1 MTELLPCLKLVH
13 TKGIGPKTAAKLFE
27 FFGSYKAVTTASA
40 GALRDSRLS
49 EKKIESLLS
58 EENQLAVDVDLRW
71 AEAPGNYLLAINDP
85 GYPERLRRIPDPPLV
100 LYVKGDPEVLQTP
113 QLAIVGSRNPTPSGS
128 ETAFEFAKYLAQ
140 MGLTITSGMALGID
154 AAAHRGTL
162 AQNGLTIAVAA
173 TGLDRVYPAQHESLA
188 HSIIEEGVIVSEMP
202 IGTRPRAEFFPR
214 RNRIISGLS
223 LGTLVIEAAMQSGS
237 LSTARHSAEQN
248 REVFAIPG
256 SIHSPQSRG
265 CHHLIR
271 QGAKLVETAD
281 HVLEE
286 IGALV
291 VSDKP
296 PAEAENTKEIT
307 KESPV
312 KLDASYQQLLA
323 AIDFSPQ
330 SIDRLIERCGLPA
343 KDVSSMLLILELD
356 GHINAV
362 GGGKYTRRPSSS
374 TTK

>member
-13 TKGIGPKTAAKLFE
+13 TKGIGPKTAIKLFE
-27 FFGSYKAVTTASA
+27 IFGSYKAITTASA
-40 GALRDSRLS
+40 ETLRNSGLS
-49 EKKIESLLS
+49 KKKIESLSSKES
-58 EENQLAVDVDLRW
+58 ELAVDVDLRW
-71 AEAPGNYLLAINDP
+71 AEAQGNYLLAITSP
-85 GYPERLRRIPDPPLV
+85 AYPEQLKRIPDPPLV
-100 LYVKGDPEVLQTP
+100 LYVKGDPEVLQTT
-113 QLAIVGSRNPTPSGS
+113 QLAIVGSRNPTPSGT
-128 ETAFEFAKYLAQ
+128 ETAFEFAKYLSQ

-154 AAAHRGTL
+154 AAAHKGTL
-162 AQNGLTIAVAA
+162 TQGGLTVAVAA
-173 TGLDRVYPAQHESLA
+173 TGLDRVYPARHESLA
-188 HSIIEEGVIVSEMP
+188 HSIIEEGAIVSEMP

-223 LGTLVIEAAMQSGS
+223 LGTLVVEAAVQSGS

-248 REVFAIPG
+248 REVFSIPG

-281 HVLEE
+281 HILEE

-291 VSDKP
+291 SSHKP
-296 PAEAENTKEIT
+296 FTPAENTTEKME
-307 KESPV
+307 KSSVE
-312 KLDASYQQLLA
+312 LDDSYQQLLA

-356 GHINAV
+356 GHITSA
-362 GGGKYTRRPSSS
+362 GGGKYMRSP
-374 TTK
+374 

>member
-1 MTELLPCLKLVH
+1 MSELLPCLQLVH
-13 TKGIGPKTAAKLFE
+13 TKGIGPKTAIKLLNI
-27 FFGSYKAVTTASA
+27 FGSYHAIVSASHS
-40 GALRDSRLS
+40 ALRSSGLS

-58 EENQLAVDVDLRW
+58 QNNKTAMDADRRW
-71 AEAPGNYLLAINDP
+71 ADAPGNHLLAINDP
-85 GYPERLRRIPDPPLV
+85 AYPERLKCIPDPPLV
-100 LYVKGDPEVLQTP
+100 LYVKGDPEVLQTS
-113 QLAIVGSRNPTPSGS
+113 QLAVVGSRNPTPSGT
-128 ETAFEFAKYLAQ
+128 ETAFEFARYLAQ

-154 AAAHRGTL
+154 AAAHKGAL
-162 AQNGLTIAVAA
+162 AQAGLTVAVAA
-173 TGLDRVYPAQHESLA
+173 TGLDRVYPARHESLA

-223 LGTLVIEAAMQSGS
+223 LGTLVVEAAVQSGS

-281 HVLEE
+281 HILEE
-286 IGALV
+286 IGDLV
-291 VSDKP
+291 VNSQP
-296 PAEAENTKEIT
+296 LIAPETTKET
-307 KESPV
+307 AGESAV
-312 KLDASYQQLLA
+312 ELDESYQQLLA

-330 SIDRLIERCGLPA
+330 SVDRLIERCGLPA
-343 KDVSSMLLILELD
+343 KDVSSMLLMLELD
-356 GHINAV
+356 GRISAV
-362 GGGKYTRRPSSS
+362 GAGKYTRKP
-374 TTK
+374 